1 MSPLSNFQGHGLC
14 GSMPGPHLPLST
26 LHPCPREQQ
35 HLTRGQRGELFLSL
49 FGLAPFHLAGFDR
62 RTGDPHRKVADGCQF
77 HIVRWYGVKS
87 YVFHH
92 RHAGT
97 RVRRSCGNRALLPA
111 PGPHGRAGAPLG
123 QHPSLRRPGPASPC
137 FSKQGQGRGF
147 RLEKVAEPARVLA
160 QHRTPVGQTGMA
172 CIVLSSPPRPPAVRS
187 ARHATPCAMRR
198 PRGADMYVCRQ
209 PPVDAGLRL
218 RLAPLETLN
227 RIEKRGGRSV

>member
-123 QHPSLRRPGPASPC
+123 QHPSLRRPGPASPWL
-137 FSKQGQGRGF
+137 Q
-147 RLEKVAEPARVLA
+147 
-160 QHRTPVGQTGMA
+160 QTGPGARFQAREGRRTCSRIGSASNA
-172 CIVLSSPPRPPAVRS
+172 CWANWDGLHRPLIAAQASGSPIGTARDAVRDATPPRRRHVRMPATSR
-187 ARHATPCAMRR
+187 
-198 PRGADMYVCRQ
+198 
-209 PPVDAGLRL
+209 
-218 RLAPLETLN
+218 
-227 RIEKRGGRSV
+227 